1 MTNQEQAFIKS
12 YRLCMGNAPTH
23 EIEYFFAY
31 KEKAQEGDVR
41 EQQLV
46 REGAEY
52 WNGIED
58 AWELWLQAI
67 EYARPTKDQIN
78 DLKMAL
84 FLAQYFVEEH
94 YGDFTDS
101 GQAETDNER
110 VILARAILQE
120 LEATCTT

>member
-1 MTNQEQAFIKS
+1 MTPQQQAFINA

-23 EIEYFFAY
+23 EIEYFLEH
-31 KEKAQEGDVR
+31 KEKAQEGDFR

-52 WNGIED
+52 WNNIED

-67 EYARPTKDQIN
+67 DYAKPTKDQIL

-94 YGDFTDS
+94 QDDDTE
-101 GQAETDNER
+101 QWQIDNER

-120 LEATCTT
+120 LEAKL

>member
-1 MTNQEQAFIKS
+1 MTNQQQAFIKA

-23 EIEYFFAY
+23 EIEYFFEN
-31 KEKAQEGDVR
+31 KEKAQEGDFR

-67 EYARPTKDQIN
+67 EYARPTKDQIF

-84 FLAQYFVEEH
+84 FLAGYFVEEH
-94 YGDFTDS
+94 QDDDS
-101 GQAETDNER
+101 EQWNTDNER
-110 VILARAILQE
+110 VILARTILQE
-120 LEATCTT
+120 LEAKL

>member
-1 MTNQEQAFIKS
+1 MTNQQQAFINA

-23 EIEYFFAY
+23 EIEYFFEN
-31 KEKAQEGDVR
+31 KEKAQEGDFR

-58 AWELWLQAI
+58 AWELWQQAI
-67 EYARPTKDQIN
+67 EHARPKQDQLHA
-78 DLKMAL
+78 LKMAL

-110 VILARAILQE
+110 VILAREILKE
-120 LEATCTT
+120 LEATE